1 MIQFPGYEDCIKRVY
16 NYGQEHVFAFWDE
29 LDDVGRR
36 LLLNELAEIDFDLLA
51 RLYAARGA
59 VAETD
64 YEPAP
69 VIGLP
74 STEEDREERE
84 RARMAGE
91 DRIRAG
97 KVAAFVV
104 AGGQGSRLGYEG
116 PKGKFPIGP
125 VSGKS
130 LFQIHCEK
138 VMRASRVYHT
148 RIPFLVMTSRANHD
162 ETVSFFR
169 EHKWFG
175 LDESDVYIFPQN
187 MIPSLDMNGKLILE
201 THTGVFKNPDGH
213 GGSLTALRTSGVLE
227 ELKARGIDII
237 SYFQVDN
244 PLVRIIDPVFI
255 GFHALRGAEVSS
267 KAVAK
272 ANPEE
277 KVGVFVRY
285 PHGSTGVIEYSDLP
299 QEKARETDAEGRLLY
314 WAGSIAIH
322 LFDRSFVERIT
333 SGEGTS
339 LPYHTAVK
347 SIRGMTK
354 EGVRE
359 IQGLKFEKFVFD
371 ALPLTDRNV
380 VFETLREEE
389 FAPVKNPAGIDSV
402 ESARAMMD
410 AQARRWLS
418 SRGVAVPTGVKVIEI
433 SPLVAACPEDIDAGL
448 VIPERE
454 MVYIEA

>member
-1 MIQFPGYEDCIKRVY
+1 
-16 NYGQEHVFAFWDE
+16 
-29 LDDVGRR
+29 
-36 LLLNELAEIDFDLLA
+36 
-51 RLYAARGA
+51 
-59 VAETD
+59 
-64 YEPAP
+64 
-69 VIGLP
+69 
-74 STEEDREERE
+74 
-84 RARMAGE
+84 
-91 DRIRAG
+91 
-97 KVAAFVV
+97 
-104 AGGQGSRLGYEG
+104 
-116 PKGKFPIGP
+116 
-125 VSGKS
+125 
-130 LFQIHCEK
+130 
-138 VMRASRVYHT
+138 
-148 RIPFLVMTSRANHD
+148 MTSRANHD

-169 EHKWFG
+169 EHEWFG
-175 LDESDVYIFPQN
+175 LDEGDVYIFPQN

-201 THTGVFKNPDGH
+201 TRASVFKNPDGH
-213 GGSLTALRTSGVLE
+213 GGSLTALRTSGVLDD
-227 ELKARGIDII
+227 LKARGIDII

-255 GFHALRGAEVSS
+255 GFHALRRAEVSS

-272 ANPEE
+272 AYPEE

-285 PHGSTGVIEYSDLP
+285 PDGSTSVIEYSDLP

-333 SGEGTS
+333 SGEGAS

-354 EGVRE
+354 QGVRE

-371 ALPLTDRNV
+371 ALPLTNRNV

-389 FAPVKNPAGIDSV
+389 FAPVKNPSGIDSV

-418 SRGVAVPTGVKVIEI
+418 SRGVVVPTGVKTIEI

>member
-16 NYGQEHVFAFWDE
+16 NYRQEHVFAFWED
-29 LDDVGRR
+29 LDDAGRR
-36 LLLNELAEIDFDLLA
+36 LLLNDLAEIDFDLLA
-51 RLYAARGA
+51 RLYAAREA
-59 VAETD
+59 AAETD

-74 STEEDREERE
+74 STEEDRVERE
-84 RARMAGE
+84 RARRAGE

-138 VMRASRVYHT
+138 VKRACRVYHT
-148 RIPFLVMTSRANHD
+148 RIPYLVMTSQANHN

-169 EHKWFG
+169 EHQWFG
-175 LDESDVYIFPQN
+175 LNEGDVYIFPQN

-201 THTGVFKNPDGH
+201 TTTGVFKNPDGH
-213 GGSLTALRTSGVLE
+213 GGSLTALRTSGVLD

-237 SYFQVDN
+237 SYYQVDN

-255 GFHALRGAEVSS
+255 GFHHLRGAEASS

-272 ANPEE
+272 AYPEE

-285 PHGSTGVIEYSDLP
+285 PNGSTSVIEYSDLP
-299 QEKARETDAEGRLLY
+299 QEKARERDAEGRLLY

-333 SGEGTS
+333 SGEGAS

-347 SIRGMTK
+347 TIRGMTK

-359 IQGLKFEKFVFD
+359 TQGLKFEKFVFD

-410 AQARRWLS
+410 AQARRWLL
-418 SRGVAVPTGVKVIEI
+418 SRGIAVPTSVKVIEI
-433 SPLVAACPEDIDAGL
+433 SPLVAAGPEDIDAGL
-448 VIPERE
+448 VIPDRER
-454 MVYIEA
+454 VYIEA